1 MRAEAV
7 PPRRGRPTPYL
18 QVNVW
23 GGAKLLAAEIAA
35 EAQKLARIEAAK
47 HSASVYKGGL
57 G

>member
-1 MRAEAV
+1 
-7 PPRRGRPTPYL
+7 
-18 QVNVW
+18 VW